1 MLLLEAYQ
9 VLPEA
14 FQMFPEAYEALPEA
28 FQMFP
33 EAYEALPE
41 AYCCRSYCCNMH
53 LDPGQQAPSCTSLPS
68 EAFQLEAY
76 EALPEAYE
84 ALPEAYQVL
93 LLEVSSEAYQ
103 VLLLEAYWHNSYL
116 APGQEVQPCTGHCY

>member
-1 MLLLEAYQ
+1 MRPCLRAYQALPEEVPSSETFQ

-14 FQMFPEAYEALPEA
+14 FQV
-28 FQMFP
+28 
-33 EAYEALPE
+33 LPE
-41 AYCCRSYCCNMH
+41 AYCCRSYCYNMH

-68 EAFQLEAY
+68 EAYQ
-76 EALPEAYE
+76 

-93 LLEVSSEAYQ
+93 PSSEAYQALPEAYQ

-116 APGQEVQPCTGHCY
+116 APGQEVQPCTGRCY